1 MGAKRTARKS
11 LRQGEAVPTVNR
23 LLRMTVG
30 LFSSVTKRAV
40 GMEAVK
46 FGHVASIA
54 FKLNQMKGGYKKWG
68 L

>member
-1 MGAKRTARKS
+1 
-11 LRQGEAVPTVNR
+11 
-23 LLRMTVG
+23 MTVG
-30 LFSSVTKRAV
+30 LFSSVTKRAA

-54 FKLNQMKGGYKKWG
+54 FKLNQMEGGDKKWG